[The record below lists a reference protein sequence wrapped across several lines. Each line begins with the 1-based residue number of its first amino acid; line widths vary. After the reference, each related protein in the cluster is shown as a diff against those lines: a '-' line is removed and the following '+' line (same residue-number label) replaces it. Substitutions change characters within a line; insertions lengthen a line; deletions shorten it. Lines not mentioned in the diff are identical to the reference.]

1 MNNNIVFRR
10 ILAFMIDMFIVG
22 LISSIILSGRDNR
35 VNDKQSKELIKTM
48 NDFTSEKITNEEYI
62 DKYSS
67 IIYEINQD
75 NFDENLI
82 YLIISVGYFLVFQYL
97 NKGSSI
103 GKKLMKIKIVSNKK
117 KDVSLCQLLIRVCL
131 INEVLPMII
140 LLLLVKLSGGISFF
154 MGYGMVSLIENI
166 IIIIFELTLIF
177 NKNNIALHDK
187 ISNSQVIYDK

>member
-22 LISSIILSGRDNR
+22 LISSIILSGHDNR
-35 VNDKQSKELIKTM
+35 VSNNQSKELIKIM
-48 NDFTSEKITNEEYI
+48 NDFTDEKITNEEYI

-82 YLIISVGYFLVFQYL
+82 YLIVSVGYFLVFQYL
-97 NKGSSI
+97 NKGATI
-103 GKKLMKIKIVSNKK
+103 GKRLMKIRIVSKNK
-117 KDVSLCQLLIRVCL
+117 KDVSLWQLLIRVCL

-140 LLLLVKLSGGISFF
+140 LLLLVKLSRGISFF

-166 IIIIFELTLIF
+166 IIIICGLTLIF

-187 ISNSQVIYDK
+187 ISNSQVIYDE

>member
-10 ILAFMIDMFIVG
+10 ILAFMIDMFVVG
-22 LISSIILSGRDNR
+22 LISSIILSGHDNR
-35 VNDKQSKELIKTM
+35 VSNNQSKELIKIM
-48 NDFTSEKITNEEYI
+48 NDFTDEKITNEEYI

-82 YLIISVGYFLVFQYL
+82 YLIVSVGYFLVFQYL
-97 NKGSSI
+97 NKGATI
-103 GKKLMKIKIVSNKK
+103 GKRLMKIRIVSKNK

-166 IIIIFELTLIF
+166 IIIICGLTLIF

-187 ISNSQVIYDK
+187 ISNSQVIYDE

>member
-166 IIIIFELTLIF
+166 IIIICGLTLIF